1 MKLYVQID
9 HTDGIDALPKT
20 EIRSAIET
28 WLESSTSKASHAQPE
43 SDESLDEAEL
53 SDQDQL
59 GTELLG
65 IHIDVRK
72 RMELKEPLNFLYTLA
87 KQHKTEFVI
96 GIIDE
101 RTGEQEDV
109 CYFGFEEGKPDI
121 YEISNYLGL

>member
-20 EIRSAIET
+20 DISSAINA
-28 WLESSTSKASHAQPE
+28 WLESSTSNASHAQQE
-43 SDESLDEAEL
+43 SSPSQQISER
-53 SDQDQL
+53 
-59 GTELLG
+59 LG
-65 IHIDVRK
+65 IHIEVQK
-72 RMELKEPLNFLYTLA
+72 RMELKEPLNFLYSLA
-87 KQHKTEFVI
+87 RQHKTEFVI

-101 RTGEQEDV
+101 KTGNQEDV